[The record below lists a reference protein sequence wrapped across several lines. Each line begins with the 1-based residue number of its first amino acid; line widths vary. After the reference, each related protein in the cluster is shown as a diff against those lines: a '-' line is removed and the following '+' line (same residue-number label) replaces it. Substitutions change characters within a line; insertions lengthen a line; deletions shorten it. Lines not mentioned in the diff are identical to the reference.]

1 MLDRVVM
8 YKGEEHE
15 DSRMALGGAFA
26 LVDTNGGPIYEW
38 AWPQP
43 KHYK

>member
-1 MLDRVVM
+1 MHVGVVM

-15 DSRMALGGAFA
+15 DSRIALGGAFS

-38 AWPQP
+38 AWPHP